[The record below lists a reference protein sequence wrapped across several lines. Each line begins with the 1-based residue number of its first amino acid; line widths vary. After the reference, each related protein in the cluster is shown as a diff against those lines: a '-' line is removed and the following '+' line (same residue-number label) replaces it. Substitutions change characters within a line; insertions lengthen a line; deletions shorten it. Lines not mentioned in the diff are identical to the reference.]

1 MSELSQ
7 AQVAQAVVAVERLS
21 APERVLADE
30 IYLRQPNLLASVLVL
45 ARMGVSL
52 QQLEVSIH
60 LLLVAYQAIKASGLD
75 WPLITEDVQ
84 ERCLQRLN
92 GGIRFDEGLSPEL
105 MRQAAQQRVDDHA
118 QRYLLS
124 FVHGYLRD
132 RDLLAV
138 RSDAEKYLLLAA
150 FNLVECIAAATPRRH
165 TSAPPCLSQASRAV
179 TPPPSA
185 SGPEPTRQQRRRVT
199 GYLRAIASSRDA
211 NGQQTVLRRLHGGL
225 FVEGQDSQS
234 QICIP
239 LWNYSATALG
249 WRWAHG

>member
-7 AQVAQAVVAVERLS
+7 AQVAQAVVPVERLS
-21 APERVLADE
+21 APERVQLADE

-52 QQLEVSIH
+52 QQLEVPIH

-92 GGIRFDEGLSPEL
+92 GSIRFGEGLSHEL
-105 MRQAAQQRVDDHA
+105 MRQAAQRRVDDHA
-118 QRYLLS
+118 QRYLLA

-138 RSDAEKYLLLAA
+138 RSDAEKYLLLAV
-150 FNLVECIAAATPRRH
+150 FNLVECIAATAPGGTPQRR
-165 TSAPPCLSQASRAV
+165 PASRKQAA
-179 TPPPSA
+179 P
-185 SGPEPTRQQRRRVT
+185 
-199 GYLRAIASSRDA
+199 
-211 NGQQTVLRRLHGGL
+211 
-225 FVEGQDSQS
+225 
-234 QICIP
+234 
-239 LWNYSATALG
+239 
-249 WRWAHG
+249 